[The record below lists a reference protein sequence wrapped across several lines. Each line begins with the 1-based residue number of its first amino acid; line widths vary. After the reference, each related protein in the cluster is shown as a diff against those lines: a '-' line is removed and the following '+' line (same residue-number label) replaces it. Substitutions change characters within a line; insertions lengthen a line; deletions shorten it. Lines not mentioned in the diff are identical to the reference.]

1 MSVNGE
7 IALRL
12 AANLLN
18 PRPGA
23 DFSTLGHP
31 SGMPLEYLLFELT
44 DEETGACS
52 FDAMA
57 SVLVDRLPALI
68 HEVEAVLDWA
78 YRDFG
83 APSSVEENGEWDF
96 ELQAVDEHDVPLEI
110 TYDCER
116 AIVSMPRAPGR
127 VTLALTLTGSRA
139 FGAAFTDTFPD
150 SD

>member
-7 IALRL
+7 FAAGGRL
-12 AANLLN
+12 
-18 PRPGA
+18 
-23 DFSTLGHP
+23 FELGHP
-31 SGMPLEYLLFELT
+31 SGMPLDYLLFDST

-57 SVLVDRLPALI
+57 SILADRLPALI
-68 HEVEAVLDWA
+68 HEVEAVLAWA

-83 APSSVEENGEWDF
+83 APSSAEENGEWDF
-96 ELQAVDEHDVPLEI
+96 ELQAVDEQDVPLAI
-110 TYDCER
+110 TYDGER
-116 AIVSMPRAPGR
+116 ALVSMPRAPGR

-139 FGAAFTDTFPD
+139 FGAAFTDAFPD